1 MSASSE
7 TTATCSIE
15 TTVWPVTR
23 LVLLVQARSQPR
35 VAGRP
40 GSTTTREATMHA
52 VLVNVKLSDN
62 PDPTILREQ
71 VVPQV
76 KELQGFVAGYWT
88 RGDGVGRS
96 IVVFDSEENAQAA

>member
-1 MSASSE
+1 
-7 TTATCSIE
+7 
-15 TTVWPVTR
+15 
-23 LVLLVQARSQPR
+23 
-35 VAGRP
+35 
-40 GSTTTREATMHA
+40 MHA

-96 IVVFDSEENAQAA
+96 IVVFESEEKAQSASSRVPSMVPEGVTIESNDVSEVVAHA